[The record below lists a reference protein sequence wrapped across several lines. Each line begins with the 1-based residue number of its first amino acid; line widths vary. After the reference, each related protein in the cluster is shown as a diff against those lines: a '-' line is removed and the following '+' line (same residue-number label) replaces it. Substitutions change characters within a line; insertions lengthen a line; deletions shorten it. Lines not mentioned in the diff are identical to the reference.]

1 MQEDI
6 DGSVDI
12 TINKSSGGT
21 AIDQAR
27 NFQDAHVEEIP
38 MEVGGLINDIILQ
51 VVENGSNRT
60 SEAEVFLSLN
70 FL

>member
-6 DGSVDI
+6 DGSVNI
-12 TINKSSGGT
+12 TINESSGGT
-21 AIDQAR
+21 AIEQAR
-27 NFQDAHVEEIP
+27 KLQDAHVEEIP
-38 MEVGGLINDIILQ
+38 MQVCGVINDIILQ

-60 SEAEVFLSLN
+60 SEAEVFLSLY